1 MEKWRFLC
9 RYCLDIE
16 DSNLSCWIQER
27 KVTEFGEKTWLKF
40 FHDDFSCVLT
50 WNPLIQAPLKGIDS
64 ISENSHCFLVYCR
77 KGTSGGSDLENGWP
91 TVGFF
96 PKNVAKCS
104 LLVDIQATIKCIMLP
119 QNLHASRLDSA
130 GEPSELS
137 LIVSGDIFRQKR
149 RSICRVVMSSDKHYA
164 ALQVRD
170 KRPTT
175 NMHCI

>member
-27 KVTEFGEKTWLKF
+27 KVTEFGEKAWLKF

-50 WNPLIQAPLKGIDS
+50 WNPPIQAPLKGIDS
-64 ISENSHCFLVYCR
+64 ISENNHCFLVYCR
-77 KGTSGGSDLENGWP
+77 MGTCRGSDLENDWR
-91 TVGFF
+91 TVVFF

-104 LLVDIQATIKCIMLP
+104 LPVDIQATIKCIMRS

-130 GEPSELS
+130 GEPSELF
-137 LIVSGDIFRQKR
+137 LIGSGDIFRQKR
-149 RSICRVVMSSDKHYA
+149 RSIYRVVMSSYKQYA
-164 ALQVRD
+164 ALQARN